1 MAQVLLRAKGSNYSI
16 QNKTSSINI
25 KLLKEKSKSKVFNA
39 LVAQT
44 ITLLKALH
52 LNIKESTLIG
62 ILSIPF
68 KAIEL

>member
-1 MAQVLLRAKGSNYSI
+1 M
-16 QNKTSSINI
+16 NI
-25 KLLKEKSKSKVFNA
+25 KLLKEKSKSKVFSA

-62 ILSIPF
+62 IPSISF
-68 KAIEL
+68 EAIELQEALKEDA